1 MPVVLAD
8 FVNGADIGMVEGRS
22 GPRLAAKAFES
33 FRVLGQVF
41 RQELEGHQP
50 AKLDVFGFVHYAH
63 AAAPQLFQDVVV
75 RDGLANHGATVT
87 ECSDMLGPVEGR
99 IKHRRTLGLSF
110 SSLVREL
117 AITLS

>member
-1 MPVVLAD
+1 
-8 FVNGADIGMVEGRS
+8 
-22 GPRLAAKAFES
+22 FES

-99 IKHRRTLGLSF
+99 IKHWLYTRAFRSPLWFGSLRLLSQQNYSLDETLP
-110 SSLVREL
+110 
-117 AITLS
+117 